1 MTMYANQSSS
11 AAFPQSLRD
20 RDGDDIPLTPLHDTD
35 NVYEE
40 RYIQHP
46 VSELRRLLHRL
57 FICSGRSV
65 GLSRSC
71 GYSFQHV
78 GLKRGAIIL
87 LCIISSAFGLLHI
100 LRSLTGQASL
110 FWNDGT
116 FPLNE
121 DGLGV
126 EHHPNTYGLVT
137 HNAQPVPCHSHND
150 YWRPRPLLDAIS
162 VGCSSVET
170 DVWLIDGEL
179 YVGHR
184 MHSLDE
190 NKSLRS
196 MYLSPLLEMLDR
208 QMTSRDSSVS
218 SSSPAQASIFHK
230 DPNTTLVLLV
240 DFKTSG
246 PETFHA
252 LHEHLQPLR
261 DKDYLTYHDGQN
273 RTDRA
278 ITVVATGNVPFDSI
292 LANDSH
298 RDIFY
303 DAPLQRLWQLPQ
315 APIADTD
322 RRTFEMDYG
331 SAMADGLQ
339 PAAATT
345 PSEPFDTTNSFYA
358 SVSFRKAVGYVWR
371 GHLSPK
377 QMRIIRGHI
386 SGARRKGLKV
396 RYWDT
401 PVWPIALRNHV
412 WHVLFK
418 EGADVLSVD
427 DVEGCAR
434 ADWDRSRRSWWEWW

>member
-1 MTMYANQSSS
+1 MTMYANRSSG
-11 AAFPQSLRD
+11 AAFLVGSESDQ
-20 RDGDDIPLTPLHDTD
+20 DGDDIPLTPLYDTD
-35 NVYEE
+35 GEFE
-40 RYIQHP
+40 RRYLQHP
-46 VSELRRLLHRL
+46 VSEFRRLLHRL
-57 FICSGRSV
+57 FICSGRSI
-65 GLSRSC
+65 GLTRSC
-71 GYSFQHV
+71 GYSLLHV
-78 GLKRGAIIL
+78 GLKRAVIIL
-87 LCIISSAFGLLHI
+87 LCIVSSAFGLLHI
-100 LRSLTGQASL
+100 LQSLTGQASL
-110 FWNDGT
+110 FWNGEA
-116 FPLNE
+116 FPLTVDE
-121 DGLGV
+121 LDV
-126 EHHPNTYGLVT
+126 KHPNTYGLVT
-137 HNAQPVPCHSHND
+137 RNAQPVPCHSHND

-190 NKSLRS
+190 KKSLRS
-196 MYLSPLLEMLDR
+196 MYLSPLLEMLDH
-208 QMTSRDSSVS
+208 QMASRDSSIS
-218 SSSPAQASIFHK
+218 SAPAQASIFHR

-240 DFKTSG
+240 DFKTNG

-261 DKDYLTYHDGQN
+261 EKDYLTYHDGQN

-278 ITVVATGNVPFDSI
+278 ITVVATGTVPFESI
-292 LANDSH
+292 LAIGSH

-315 APIADTD
+315 APISDTD
-322 RRTFEMDYG
+322 KRTFEMDYG

-339 PAAATT
+339 PAAAST

-434 ADWDRSRRSWWEWW
+434 ADWDRSRRSWWDWW